1 MSPTLAAR
9 NATDELAASPD
20 SEALE
25 RSEPSVWSVIAPVG
39 REIRLGMVVS
49 VVGLAVWLGSI
60 MMFLPIVG
68 ELVADDRD
76 SQRLV
81 TLLAMSFGLVVVS
94 LVCRTIAFRISHL
107 AAFRLEQVLR
117 TELTTHLA
125 KVPYGKV
132 LSAGSGAIKKVIV
145 DDVRA
150 LHVFVADST
159 PTYARVFAAP
169 LVTIVLMFVLDWRL
183 ALVSL
188 VVLFVGLVAMSFAF
202 RDADT
207 VRRELDDANER
218 VSGVINEY
226 VQGMQ
231 VVRTF
236 DDGSGSF
243 ERYRTALREMTEVLR
258 EWTGRSRF
266 GGYVAKTVFAAL
278 PMVIT
283 LIVVGVPM
291 YRNGSIDL
299 QTLVVMLMLAPTLT
313 ESMVPIVW
321 LQQAIV
327 DAAASVKRIERW
339 RAVEVLPEVT
349 VGVAPLDA
357 SVELRNVTF
366 RYEGR
371 RDDALTGV
379 SLQAPAGT
387 VTALVGPSGSGK
399 STAAQLLLRF
409 WDPDDGQVLIGGV
422 DLRDM
427 TSEQLSRTVGF
438 VFQTPFLLADT
449 ITNNIRLARPDASDD
464 DVERAARAAHAHDF
478 IVDELPD
485 GYDTVVGERG
495 ASLSGGQR
503 QRITIAR
510 TILQDAP
517 VIVLDEATAFADP
530 DNEAKIH
537 LALAALAQGKTLIV
551 VAHRLST
558 VRDAH
563 QIVVL
568 DDGRV
573 SESGTHAELV
583 AAGGRYAR
591 LWSSFNRARDW
602 GVRTHGDGPSD
613 RSTTTARG

>member
-1 MSPTLAAR
+1 
-9 NATDELAASPD
+9 
-20 SEALE
+20 
-25 RSEPSVWSVIAPVG
+25 
-39 REIRLGMVVS
+39 
-49 VVGLAVWLGSI
+49 
-60 MMFLPIVG
+60 
-68 ELVADDRD
+68 
-76 SQRLV
+76 
-81 TLLAMSFGLVVVS
+81 
-94 LVCRTIAFRISHL
+94 
-107 AAFRLEQVLR
+107 
-117 TELTTHLA
+117 
-125 KVPYGKV
+125 
-132 LSAGSGAIKKVIV
+132 
-145 DDVRA
+145 
-150 LHVFVADST
+150 
-159 PTYARVFAAP
+159 
-169 LVTIVLMFVLDWRL
+169 
-183 ALVSL
+183 
-188 VVLFVGLVAMSFAF
+188 
-202 RDADT
+202 
-207 VRRELDDANER
+207 
-218 VSGVINEY
+218 
-226 VQGMQ
+226 
-231 VVRTF
+231 
-236 DDGSGSF
+236 
-243 ERYRTALREMTEVLR
+243 
-258 EWTGRSRF
+258 
-266 GGYVAKTVFAAL
+266 
-278 PMVIT
+278 
-283 LIVVGVPM
+283 
-291 YRNGSIDL
+291 
-299 QTLVVMLMLAPTLT
+299 MLAPTLT

-387 VTALVGPSGSGK
+387 VTALVGPSGS
-399 STAAQLLLRF
+399 
-409 WDPDDGQVLIGGV
+409 DPDDGQVLLGGV
-422 DLRDM
+422 DLRAM

-438 VFQTPFLLADT
+438 VFPTPFLVAAT
-449 ITNNIRLARPDASDD
+449 SRNNIRLARPDASDD